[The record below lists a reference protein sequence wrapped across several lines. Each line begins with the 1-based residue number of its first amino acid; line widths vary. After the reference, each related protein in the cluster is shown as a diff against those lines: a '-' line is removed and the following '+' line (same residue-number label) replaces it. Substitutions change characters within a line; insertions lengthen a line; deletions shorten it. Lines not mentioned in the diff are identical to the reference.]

1 MLHAVIMA
9 GGSGKRFWPMSR
21 RRTPKQLLTLVGKK
35 TLVQETV
42 ERLGGLVPPDR
53 TYVITNEA
61 HVEVL
66 RHHLPD
72 LPERNVVG
80 EPVGRDTAACI
91 ALSAAIVSA
100 TDPDAVIL
108 TLPADHLIR
117 PKQTFQE
124 TVRAAAEVAR
134 ESDALVVFGVKP
146 RTASTGYGYIRAG
159 EKLAELRRI
168 PVFRAKQFQEKPDA
182 ATARKYLESGDYY
195 WNSGNFV
202 WRASAILTQL
212 EKHLPET
219 WRAVMEIR
227 EAIGTK
233 DEAKVLAREYEKLQR
248 ISIDYAVM
256 EKADDVRMIE
266 ASYEWDDVGSWGS
279 LENVFTR
286 NKYGNVIIGKHCGID
301 TTNCI
306 VMGDEHLVAT
316 IGVSDLIIVQT
327 RDATLICHKDRAQD
341 VRKLADQLEKEGFD
355 AYL

>member
-21 RRTPKQLLTLVGKK
+21 RRTPKQLLTLVGRK

-53 TYVITNEA
+53 TYVVTNEA
-61 HVEVL
+61 HVDVL

-72 LPERNVVG
+72 LPEKNVVG

-91 ALSAAIVSA
+91 AVSAAMVSA
-100 TDPDAVIL
+100 SDPDAVIL
-108 TLPADHLIR
+108 TLPADHMIR
-117 PKQTFQE
+117 PKQTFQD

-146 RTASTGYGYIRAG
+146 RTPSTGYGYIRAG
-159 EKLAELRRI
+159 EKLAEIRRI
-168 PVFRAKQFQEKPDA
+168 PVFRVKQFREKPDA
-182 ATARKYLESGDYY
+182 ATARQYLESGDYY

-202 WRASAILTQL
+202 WRASAILAQV

-219 WRAVMEIR
+219 YRGAMAIR
-227 EAIGTK
+227 EALGTK
-233 DEAKVLAREYEKLQR
+233 DEEATMAREYEKLPR

-266 ASYEWDDVGSWGS
+266 APYEWDDVGSWGS

-286 NKYGNVIIGKHCGID
+286 NKHGSVIIGKHCGID

-306 VMGDEHLVAT
+306 VLGDEHLVAT
-316 IGVSDLIIVQT
+316 IGVTDLIIVQT
-327 RDATLICHKDRAQD
+327 RDATLICHKDRAED

>member
-21 RRTPKQLLTLVGKK
+21 RRTPKQLLALVGKK
-35 TLVQETV
+35 TMVQETV
-42 ERLGGLVPPDR
+42 ERLSGLVPPDR

-61 HVEVL
+61 HVDLL
-66 RHHLPD
+66 RHNLPD

-80 EPVGRDTAACI
+80 EPVGRDTAACV
-91 ALSAAIVSA
+91 ALSAAVVSA
-100 TDPDAVIL
+100 SDPDAVIV

-124 TVRAAAEVAR
+124 TVRAAVEVAR

-146 RTASTGYGYIRAG
+146 RTPSTGYGYIRAG

-168 PVFRAKQFQEKPDA
+168 PVFRVKQFQEKPDA
-182 ATARKYLESGDYY
+182 ETARRYLESGDYY

-202 WRASAILTQL
+202 WRASVILDQL

-219 WRAVMEIR
+219 WRGAMAIR

-233 DEAKVLAREYEKLQR
+233 NEAKVLWREYEKFPR

-266 ASYEWDDVGSWGS
+266 APYEWDDVGSWGS

-286 NKYGNVIIGKHCGID
+286 NKYGSVIIGKHCGID

-306 VMGDEHLVAT
+306 VLGDEHLVAT

-327 RDATLICHKDRAQD
+327 RDATLICRKDRAED
-341 VRKLADQLEKEGFD
+341 VRKLVDQLEKEGFD